1 MQGNPKK
8 FTWEN
13 LEKMNLNEL
22 KGITQVNFDPA
33 TLIGNEDEED
43 RMYMQEYLKV
53 SNTNR
58 NPVKQMN
65 DRKKY
70 EEYGELKRSYSG
82 THQNTS
88 NIFNPTDM
96 PPSPAKKNSS
106 VRKNNIPGSYQ

>member
-53 SNTNR
+53 SHSNR
-58 NPVKQMN
+58 NPAKQMN
-65 DRKKY
+65 DRKKF
-70 EEYGELKRSYSG
+70 EEYGDLKRSNSG
-82 THQNTS
+82 LNQNSS
-88 NIFNPTDM
+88 NIFNSPNL
-96 PPSPAKKNSS
+96 PPSPSKKQLSG
-106 VRKNNIPGSYQ
+106 KNNHIPGSYQ